1 MSHND
6 HSMRT
11 PMGKVRY
18 LGSAKSG
25 TTHVWHQRLTAYA
38 LLPLSIRFVI
48 LILSLIG
55 KDYNSARAILAA
67 PYVSI
72 LILLFIGSGIYH
84 MQLGMRVIIEDYVHA
99 HGSKTALLV
108 ANTFFSVCI
117 GISAAY
123 AVLKLSLA

>member
-38 LLPLSIRFVI
+38 LLPLSICFVI

-67 PYVSI
+67 PYVSL
-72 LILLFIGSGIYH
+72 LILLFLGSGLYH
-84 MQLGMRVIIEDYVHA
+84 MPLGMRVIIEDYVHA